1 MESLVIFQD
10 GMDND
15 PADFNNL
22 QTFGQRSNDHIVADG
37 ITADRKFA
45 GFQANAD
52 SAVNLTVQPGRY
64 YSGGKVYNAADPF
77 TYDFTTKLP
86 AATKRIAVVVAW
98 GEEVD
103 TDTRPREFLINEETN
118 ASEPRVVAMEHARV
132 AKMSVAFGDEN
143 ADPIAPILD
152 SSVTSV
158 ATIVLTPTGIA
169 SVTATAANALDS
181 VASVAQRTGTLE
193 DFQSKIGPQVQ
204 SLGSDIAALTKGQ
217 ASLVPLDAY
226 GRTLDRLAVLEAKD
240 GIPSNAFDS
249 YCDLLLDE
257 AGSDSTFAGYSARI
271 SEGLRFP
278 TDAPATSQLAILNPL
293 NPAAKIVGGVLFPAY
308 TRTKRVSLTGN
319 PKVADVALA
328 TYTFTAHNLV
338 QKTASRHRVRH
349 GPTRTVSSSANWLK
363 TGRFDTSA
371 KVFRLASENWTTPA
385 ALKVEAVKNHVPAR
399 HANNWEDS
407 YEVPYWEEVT
417 VANTVNGTNVAQT
430 FLNSNDMWLDA
441 VGLTFTRLAAA
452 GNVTVL
458 IVETDRGMP
467 LMDKVVSQT
476 AVDRATLTLNAETV
490 IPIQP
495 AFLTGGLRYAIVVL
509 TAADHALAAV
519 AGDAHPGGTFFY
531 YQDNAFVQGDGTKA
545 VMFSLYQ
552 ASFGSSRAVIDLNPL
567 SLAGGISDID
577 VLASAVIPGSTQLT
591 YEIQV
596 GGVWYPLAAVDSSIL
611 GAGGV
616 MPNLVAFRAVFT
628 GTPDVM
634 PALSLTTSQ
643 VTIQRVKTAFTY
655 ISAPR
660 HLPAPSSNIHVTVR
674 LEYFDP
680 AHHSLTATLLCGA
693 TYATVEAADSQSDV
707 TNPDGSIDR
716 TFVFNTAAAQ
726 TDFRVNLVG
735 NTDNSLDVFHI
746 AQRKDFAI

>member
-1 MESLVIFQD
+1 MESRVIFQD

-22 QTFGQRSNDHIVADG
+22 QDFTGRSLDHLTGDAVTNA
-37 ITADRKFA
+37 RKFA

-86 AATKRIAVVVAW
+86 AATKRVAVVVVW

-103 TDTRPREFLINEETN
+103 TDTRAREFLINEETN

-143 ADPIAPILD
+143 ADPIPPILD
-152 SSVTSV
+152 SSVISV
-158 ATIVLTPTGIA
+158 ATVILSPTGID
-169 SVTATAANALDS
+169 SVTMTAANALDS
-181 VASVAQRTGTLE
+181 VASVAQRTAALE
-193 DFQSKIGPQVQ
+193 TFQSKIGPQVQ

-217 ASLVPLDAY
+217 ASLVPLVTY

-240 GIPSNAFDS
+240 GVPSAAFDS

-257 AGSDSTFAGYSARI
+257 SGTDNGFAGYDARV
-271 SEGLRFP
+271 SEGIRFP
-278 TDAPATSQLAILNPL
+278 KESPSTSQLAILNPL

-308 TRTKRVSLTGN
+308 TRTKRVSVG
-319 PKVADVALA
+319 PKIAGEIALA
-328 TYTFTAHNLV
+328 TYTFTGHNIV
-338 QKTASRHRVRH
+338 QKTATRHRLRH
-349 GPTRTVSSSANWLK
+349 GPTRTVSTAANWLK
-363 TGRFDTSA
+363 TGRFDVAA
-371 KVFRLASENWTTPA
+371 KIFRRDDENWSVPA
-385 ALKVEAVKNHVPAR
+385 NLKVEAVKNHAPHR
-399 HANNWEDS
+399 HVNHWEDT

-417 VANTVNGTNVAQT
+417 VTNTVNGTNAAQT
-430 FLNSNDMWLDA
+430 FLNANDMWLDA
-441 VGLTFTRLAAA
+441 VGLTFTRLAAN
-452 GNVTVL
+452 GGVTIL
-458 IVETDRGMP
+458 ICETDRGMP

-476 AVDRATLTLNAETV
+476 TVDRAALTLNTETV
-490 IPIQP
+490 IGIQP
-495 AFLTGGLRYAIVVL
+495 AFLTGGVRYAIVIL
-509 TAADHALAAV
+509 TAADHALAAA
-519 AGDAHPGGTFFY
+519 AGASYPEGTFFY
-531 YQDNAFVQGDGTKA
+531 YQDNAFVQGDATKA

-552 ASFGSSRAVIDLNPL
+552 AQFTASRAVIDLQPL

-577 VLASAVIPGSTQLT
+577 ILSSAILPGSTQLA

-596 GGVWYPLAAVDSSIL
+596 GGQWYPLAAVDSSIL

-616 MPNLVAFRAVFT
+616 TPNLVAFRAVFT

-634 PALSLTTSQ
+634 PCLTLANSQ
-643 VTIQRVKTAFTY
+643 VTISRVKPAFTY

-660 HLPAPSSNIHVTVR
+660 HLPAPSSNIHLTVR
-674 LEYFDP
+674 LESFDA
-680 AHHSLTATLLCGA
+680 AHHTLTATLLCGA
-693 TYATVEAADSQSDV
+693 TFATVEAADSVTDV

-726 TDFRVNLVG
+726 TDFRVKLVG
-735 NTDNSLDVFHI
+735 NTDNALGVFHI
-746 AQRKDFAI
+746 AQRKDYAL